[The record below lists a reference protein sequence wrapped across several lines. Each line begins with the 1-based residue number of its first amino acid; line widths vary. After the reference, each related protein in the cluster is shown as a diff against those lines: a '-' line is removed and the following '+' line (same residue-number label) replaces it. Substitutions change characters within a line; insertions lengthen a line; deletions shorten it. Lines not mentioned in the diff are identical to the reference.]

1 MKLKKILDRQTFDLL
16 DRNYGNGLENADIGA
31 MTYVNTGDNRKK
43 SNVKLV
49 IKMIDFEGKRL
60 NLIFEEVWGVN
71 HDMDLNT
78 FRNEETNEPLFKKGL
93 GQVDGFH
100 IDYVDGNYL
109 ISIITYE
116 DYRLIISA
124 KKFRIETELV

>member
-1 MKLKKILDRQTFDLL
+1 MKLKKILDRQTFELL

-100 IDYVDGNYL
+100 IDYVDMNYL

>member
-49 IKMIDFEGKRL
+49 IKMIDFEGKHL
-60 NLIFEEVWGVN
+60 NLIFEEVLGVN

-124 KKFRIETELV
+124 KKFKIETELV